1 MPDTKKCI
9 FCNGENCLT
18 TLGQY
23 CLCAICRL
31 EILQDAMEFAK
42 RNTVR
47 GTVYHAAFADILAQL
62 TKKAENEI

>member
-1 MPDTKKCI
+1 MPNIPNCI
-9 FCNGENCLT
+9 FCNEENCLA

-23 CLCAICRL
+23 CLCATCRL

-47 GTVYHAAFADILAQL
+47 GTVYHAAFADILTRL
-62 TKKAENEI
+62 TEKAENEI